1 VRIDIAGRVMRLR
14 FSIPFSLAA
23 LAAAPCALAAN
34 AGDLQFVSFNADTES
49 LALVSFVDIAP
60 NTTFFLTDNEWTGS
74 SFNTGE
80 SYHRWD
86 SGSTGVAAGS
96 VVVFTAMSTTS
107 LASTHGTLSR
117 EAVAGS
123 NNYGL
128 SQTAD
133 TVYLYQGASAT
144 TPGVFITAITTGDL
158 STTDGSLAGTGLTV
172 GVNAM
177 QLRYGSDSA
186 DYTGARTGATTMS
199 DYKPLVA
206 NLANWVDRGDGN
218 FAGLAADGTGFAAP
232 VPEPSWIWLALS
244 GLGALALAGR
254 GRRTSSEEGL
264 A

>member
-1 VRIDIAGRVMRLR
+1 MRLR
-14 FSIPFSLAA
+14 FALILSAMATAPLAR
-23 LAAAPCALAAN
+23 AAN
-34 AGDLQFVSFNADTES
+34 TGDLQFVSFNADTES

-80 SYHRWD
+80 SYHRWTTG
-86 SGSTGVAAGS
+86 GSGVAAGS
-96 VVVFTAMSTTS
+96 VVVFTAMSSTS
-107 LASTHGTLSR
+107 LASTHGTLNR

-133 TVYLYQGASAT
+133 TVYLYQGTSAT
-144 TPGVFITAITTGDL
+144 APGVFITAITTGDL
-158 STTDGSLAGTGLTV
+158 STTDGSLAGTGLAV

-186 DYTGARTGATTMS
+186 DYTGVRTGAATMS

-206 NLANWVDRGDGN
+206 NMANWVDRGDGN
-218 FAGLAADGTGFAAP
+218 FAGLTADGTAFAAP

-244 GLGALALAGR
+244 GLAALALAG
-254 GRRTSSEEGL
+254 GARRPPSEAGL